1 MVRAGIVRS
10 VVGPNRGPA
19 TAYITLGALGSQ
31 GDMSRWEP
39 PVCGRRRSVS
49 GGWWQTLVVNAKS
62 ASWRLL
68 TIGLA
73 ALAVVLGAC
82 GESGPLDGLGDR
94 SSEWVNEGV
103 DATTTTQARIVF
115 QVANQGL
122 VNAGDLLWSNDDLG
136 DVGIVDSGQVVDTVW
151 ARQIGSRFVQASR
164 FEIANALPTIRFPGL
179 VPEDVQWVTSQ
190 LVYDQ
195 ATGELD
201 GSTAA
206 AFGLWSVEPY
216 TVNEGQLGVL
226 RVGPA
231 PADAG
236 TARSDTVPILVP
248 DGVNLAWT
256 EDGLRYE
263 LFCRA
268 SITDAV
274 CEAIIE
280 SFVPLSTLLDE

>member
-1 MVRAGIVRS
+1 VI
-10 VVGPNRGPA
+10 
-19 TAYITLGALGSQ
+19 
-31 GDMSRWEP
+31 
-39 PVCGRRRSVS
+39 
-49 GGWWQTLVVNAKS
+49 AKS
-62 ASWRLL
+62 NRLGVWL
-68 TIGLA
+68 FLIVLSLG
-73 ALAVVLGAC
+73 VVSC

-94 SSEWVNEGV
+94 SSEWVHEGV
-103 DATTTTQARIVF
+103 GATTTTEARVVV

-122 VNAGDLLWSNDDLG
+122 VSTGDLLWSNDDLG
-136 DVGIVDSGQVVDTVW
+136 DVGIVDPDRVVEAVW

-164 FEIANALPTIRFPGL
+164 YEIANALPTIRFPGL

-195 ATGELD
+195 ATGQLD
-201 GSTAA
+201 SSTSV

-226 RVGPA
+226 RVGAA

-248 DGVNLAWT
+248 DGVNQAWT
-256 EDGLRYE
+256 EGGLRYE

-280 SFVPLSTLLDE
+280 SFVPLSTLLEG

>member
-1 MVRAGIVRS
+1 MSAKSNRVARWSIALATVGIV
-10 VVGPNRGPA
+10 VA
-19 TAYITLGALGSQ
+19 
-31 GDMSRWEP
+31 
-39 PVCGRRRSVS
+39 
-49 GGWWQTLVVNAKS
+49 
-62 ASWRLL
+62 
-68 TIGLA
+68 
-73 ALAVVLGAC
+73 AC

-94 SSEWVNEGV
+94 TSEWVHEGV
-103 DATTTTQARIVF
+103 DATTTTQTRVVF

-122 VNAGDLLWSNDDLG
+122 VNADDLLWSNDDLG
-136 DVGIVDSGQVVDTVW
+136 DVGIVDPEQVVDTVW

-190 LVYDQ
+190 LVYNQ
-195 ATGELD
+195 ATGELHPD
-201 GSTAA
+201 TAV

-216 TVNEGQLGVL
+216 TVNDGQLGVL

-231 PADAG
+231 PIDAG

-274 CEAIIE
+274 CQAIID
-280 SFVPLSTLLDE
+280 SFVPLSTLLDS